1 MVISYFCRHK
11 QRVFSQLM
19 HFSQKVLS
27 GKVHGFIPLG
37 TTFLSQRLVDLGL
50 GLCDVGTGFWDIN
63 G

>member
-1 MVISYFCRHK
+1 MC
-11 QRVFSQLM
+11 
-19 HFSQKVLS
+19 FSQKVLS